1 MKYSLNN
8 IIKALDKLFKAG
20 FIDEKS
26 IINMKI
32 EDLVKLNNMSGP
44 DILVIAGF
52 IQAIKDK
59 KLVVF
64 LSSDYK
70 ERKDDYNA

>member
-8 IIKALDKLFKAG
+8 INKALDKLFKAG

-26 IINMKI
+26 ILNMKI
-32 EDLVKLNNMSGP
+32 EDLVKLDNMSGP
-44 DILVIAGF
+44 DILIIAGF
-52 IQAIKDK
+52 KQAIKDK
-59 KLVVF
+59 KIVTF
-64 LSSDYK
+64 LSSNYK

>member
-8 IIKALDKLFKAG
+8 INKALDKLFKAG

-26 IINMKI
+26 ILNMNL
-32 EDLVKLNNMSGP
+32 EDLLKLDNISNIEIS
-44 DILVIAGF
+44 IIIEF
-52 IQAIKDK
+52 KKAIKSK
-59 KLVVF
+59 KIVTF

>member
-59 KLVVF
+59 KLVAF